1 MILTIDDWVFEVDV
15 TATMAYSGQEAQEHC
30 TCGYCRNF
38 YAAVDS
44 VYPNLRPFLA
54 EFGVHIEAPDELVP
68 YEPTLMEGFYT
79 VCGKVL
85 QFGSKPV
92 CIDGLSICV
101 ADPEVLHVNVFCPAP
116 YFVLNTGFMV
126 LPWVLEEQME
136 DVVSPANEP
145 SFLED
150 MTNRMLCLFPENNIQ

>member
-30 TCGYCRNF
+30 TCVYCRNF

-68 YEPTLMEGFYT
+68 YEPPLMEGFYT

-85 QFGSKPV
+85 QFGSKPA

-101 ADPEVLHVNVFCPAP
+101 ADPEDLHVNVFCPTP
-116 YFVLNTGFMV
+116 YFVLNTGFME
-126 LPWVLEEQME
+126 LPWVLEEQIE